1 MRDANTTSATRT
13 GSMMGTPAYMAR
25 EQALGL
31 SKEIDGR
38 TDLWAVGATMFTL
51 LSGQYVHEAETAESM
66 MVFSATRPARPLA
79 TVALDVPAPLCA
91 VVDRALAFD
100 KADRYPDAST
110 MLAALEAA
118 CRASF
123 GSAPVVRGSGPP
135 APAAPFVAPGATAA
149 MGPPVTVPSIAHPQS
164 EQSPLASSAFA
175 GASGSGPAGF
185 FSPGVST
192 TAGVS
197 GLPRAR
203 AVDGPAPPTLFTP
216 YIPSAPSPPRVGKA
230 PAILAGVAVVLALVA
245 SVGVGLKYRVK
256 AKAAP
261 ATSVPVADQA
271 EPSSASPAV
280 ALTTTTAER
289 AALAPTTSASAS
301 TASTPDG
308 GAAAPVIEGVAK
320 SRPAAPVAAG
330 PVAAPLARRHDA
342 PPPSPPVISPPIA
355 PEPPAASPPPPPV
368 PVKPKPAP
376 TNPLDMKPITQ

>member
-1 MRDANTTSATRT
+1 
-13 GSMMGTPAYMAR
+13 MMGTPAYMAR

-135 APAAPFVAPGATAA
+135 APAAPPAPFVAPGATAA
-149 MGPPVTVPSIAHPQS
+149 MGPPVTAPSIAHPQS

-185 FSPGVST
+185 FAPGVST

-216 YIPSAPSPPRVGKA
+216 YIPASPSPPRVGKA
-230 PAILAGVAVVLALVA
+230 PAILAGVAVVLALFA

-256 AKAAP
+256 AKASP
-261 ATSVPVADQA
+261 ATSAPVAEQA
-271 EPSSASPAV
+271 EPPSAV
-280 ALTTTTAER
+280 AATPTATAER
-289 AALAPTTSASAS
+289 AALAPRTSASAS
-301 TASTPDG
+301 TASSADA
-308 GAAAPVIEGVAK
+308 GAAAPTIESPAK
-320 SRPAAPVAAG
+320 SRPAGPVAAG
-330 PVAAPLARRHDA
+330 PVAAPLGKRHDA
-342 PPPSPPVISPPIA
+342 PPPSPPVISPPPA
-355 PEPPAASPPPPPV
+355 PEPPPAGPAPPPV
-368 PVKPKPAP
+368 PAKPKPTT